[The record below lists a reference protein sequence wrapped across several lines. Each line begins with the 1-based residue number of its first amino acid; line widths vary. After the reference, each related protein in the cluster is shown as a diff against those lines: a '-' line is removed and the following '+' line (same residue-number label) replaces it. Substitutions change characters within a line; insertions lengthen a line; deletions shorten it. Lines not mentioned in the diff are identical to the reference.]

1 MIAISRLIV
10 FVAFALLL
18 WGGVAAAAAPQ
29 DCPDQSALSAA
40 DFTVDVQ
47 DGAAGKADTETAQCH
62 ARCQAMWTGVPDRPC
77 AFVGLQRST
86 VSIAIRQDD
95 RQPSAHAGRMLRPPR
110 A

>member
-18 WGGVAAAAAPQ
+18 WGGVADAAAPQ
-29 DCPDQSALSAA
+29 DCLDQSALSAA
-40 DFTVDVQ
+40 DFAVDVQ

-77 AFVGLQRST
+77 AFVGLQRAT
-86 VSIAIRQDD
+86 VSAPVR
-95 RQPSAHAGRMLRPPR
+95 R
-110 A
+110 ASR